1 MPPMSPKITL
11 EKEKKK
17 WKQRGERKKEK
28 KKKIMAALVLFMLS
42 SLKTEFERKNL
53 FDGRDLFW
61 L

>member
-1 MPPMSPKITL
+1 MSPKITL

-17 WKQRGERKKEK
+17 WKKE
-28 KKKIMAALVLFMLS
+28 KKIMAALVLFMLS